1 MYNEYGDW
9 YYFKR
14 PYLSYSCLIDEL
26 YEQDLY
32 DTVSA
37 KWQKTNPAI
46 TNLIISKEEKKMH
59 KKQKVNGHVVHKLP
73 RCENLYYTV
82 EPENSRICVHK
93 LAYVDQWT
101 LEPHYNFYGYMN
113 ICTKQLGRHGY
124 LEAQIAFLSLK
135 YSDITPIRDYVAY
148 EKLTREDLKALN
160 NTIFKEEKKMGEI
173 KKDRITLDASEDCQL
188 ELFKDSNMI
197 VFHFGTESQ
206 VVTVPDDYEID
217 WGIKEMGTC
226 DLHIKKKKPK
236 LLNMKF
242 TVKARPIFRQ
252 KYANTASDDICDY
265 AAVSFPEPYEGASIC
280 LVIKDGVVSTLS
292 SDDELLAYNVGIW
305 IPNRLGYTMDDIP
318 FIERKIREAYNTRKI
333 FPNATNG
340 IEIIKEER

>member
-14 PYLSYSCLIDEL
+14 PYLSYIADYIYKGKVWPKL
-26 YEQDLY
+26 
-32 DTVSA
+32 
-37 KWQKTNPAI
+37 NPVI

-59 KKQKVNGHVVHKLP
+59 KKTKVNGHVVHKLP
-73 RCENLYYTV
+73 KCENLYYTV
-82 EPENSRICVHK
+82 EPENSRICVHN

-101 LEPHYNFYGYMN
+101 LEPHYNYYGYMN
-113 ICTKQLGRHGY
+113 ICTKNLGRHGY
-124 LEAQIAFLSLK
+124 LQKQVTYLALR
-135 YSDITPIRDYVAY
+135 YSNITPIRNYLVN

-188 ELFKDSNMI
+188 ELFKGSNTI
-197 VFHFGTESQ
+197 VFHFGNESQ
-206 VVTVPDDYEID
+206 VVTVPCVRSV
-217 WGIKEMGTC
+217 GLC
-226 DLHIKKKKPK
+226 DLKIVKKKPK

-242 TVKARPIFRQ
+242 AVKPRPIFRQ

-265 AAVSFPEPYEGASIC
+265 SAISFPEPYEGAPIR

-305 IPNRLGYTMDDIP
+305 IPNRLGYTVDDIP

-340 IEIIKEER
+340 IVIIRDDCD